1 MKKSSNK
8 YVCPHCGEEKDTEK
22 QLYNHI
28 YNAHLV
34 FNKSVAEAMNIYSKK
49 KKWILYNLDKEVLK
63 EWFIRHKT
71 YNNFVKLYDKQ
82 FSHFYDLI
90 TFIREWRNE
99 DFDIFFG
106 PFLDWKIKNPKVPN
120 SIELCHIVFPNQ
132 PQIAQKL
139 YNEKMKIKNPFT
151 GHGKELSPF
160 SKDFVGYK
168 DLSDKDKEVAQ
179 RAATKHDMVGR
190 NTNQKEYWMKRGY
203 SEREAI
209 KKISELQVKF
219 SKDICVEKYGEEKG
233 IEVWKERQEKWQE
246 SLKSKPQE
254 EIERINRAKMNNG
267 RGYSKI
273 SQKMFWEI
281 MEKIKDKIDIND
293 VFFATLNKKTKISD
307 YSGKNHEYFYISEDA
322 SHFFFD
328 FLLKSKKRIIEF
340 DGDYWHSDKIKGRL
354 ESDRNREQ
362 KLKAAGYEIW
372 RVSER
377 DYKREPV
384 AMVYEAVQF
393 LLED

>member
-1 MKKSSNK
+1 MKKLSNK

-34 FNKSVAEAMNIYSKK
+34 FNKSVEEAMNVYSKK
-49 KKWILYNLDKEVLK
+49 KKWILYNLDKEVLE

-139 YNEKMKIKNPFT
+139 YNEKMKTKNPFT

-168 DLSDKDKEVAQ
+168 DLSDEEKEVAQ
-179 RAATKHDMVGR
+179 KAATKHDMIGR

-246 SLKSKPQE
+246 TLKSKPQE

-293 VFFATLNKKTKISD
+293 VFFATLNKKTNISD
-307 YSGKNHEYFYISEDA
+307 YSGKNHEYFYISEDT

-340 DGDYWHSDKIKGRL
+340 DGDYWHSNKIKGRL
-354 ESDRNREQ
+354 ESDAKRE
-362 KLKAAGYEIW
+362 KALKNAGFDIL
-372 RVSER
+372 RISER
-377 DYKREPV
+377 DYKKHPV